1 MVCGE
6 MEKAAGH
13 SGPPLFLSVQNLLLG
28 ISDSLDIVIHQMP
41 ANIAVEEPL
50 YCRELLA
57 VHSKKIIRAIINAKI
72 PANRLTLDVGV
83 VAVEI
88 DNGTATIL
96 DSHAVSAERPCAG
109 CVEPLQLWTI
119 SLGAL

>member
-1 MVCGE
+1 MGKGYQGNMEGAWRKYVVCGE

-57 VHSKKIIRAIINAKI
+57 VLPKKSS
-72 PANRLTLDVGV
+72 GQ
-83 VAVEI
+83 
-88 DNGTATIL
+88 
-96 DSHAVSAERPCAG
+96 S
-109 CVEPLQLWTI
+109 
-119 SLGAL
+119 